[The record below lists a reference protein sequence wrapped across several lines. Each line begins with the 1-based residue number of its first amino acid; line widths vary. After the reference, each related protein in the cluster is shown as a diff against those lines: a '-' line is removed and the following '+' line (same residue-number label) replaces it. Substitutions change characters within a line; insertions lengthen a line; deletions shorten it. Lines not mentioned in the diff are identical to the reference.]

1 VFFAGL
7 ARIAVAAAHWRVAD
21 EPAAGA
27 AAFVHAGQA
36 IAARL
41 DHLATLAVTAG
52 ASDANAL
59 VGHFTLA
66 LAHREVAA
74 VDGDAVPGCIA
85 TAHAAS
91 QHAAQVLHHA
101 A

>member
-1 VFFAGL
+1 MLLASL
-7 ARIAVAAAHWRVAD
+7 ARITVAAAHWGIAD

-41 DHLATLAVTAG
+41 DHLAALGVAAG
-52 ASDANAL
+52 ASDANSL

-85 TAHAAS
+85 TAHAAC